1 MCGWRVSATIQMGF
15 DEGLA
20 VCGQQAGNQSLGVPK
35 SPQIPSFETII
46 KNEAGREA
54 YKGNRKVAWHRVEG
68 QWMRIGLHNF
78 EGLSTIPPT
87 TMEAS

>member
-20 VCGQQAGNQSLGVPK
+20 VCGRQAGNQSLGVPK

-46 KNEAGREA
+46 KNEAGRA
-54 YKGNRKVAWHRVEG
+54 A
-68 QWMRIGLHNF
+68 
-78 EGLSTIPPT
+78 
-87 TMEAS
+87 